1 MTRLQ
6 RASKGSS
13 QSTGRGGDNV
23 IQGSGV
29 RLQDRRRHL
38 VMLRYGAMHSE
49 YYGPLF
55 GWKVRPAHRALNAL
69 YAHIGTVNHLRHNDR
84 MVSRKNT
91 HGDTGR
97 PNRRPLGT
105 CVSAPVVRPLLSIIG
120 RHTEIP
126 HVGIMI
132 GHLSALPS
140 RNIGKMS
147 TDHPTLLHDSVY
159 AAGLEKHDPPVAK

>member
-84 MVSRKNT
+84 MVSRKN
-91 HGDTGR
+91 
-97 PNRRPLGT
+97 PW
-105 CVSAPVVRPLLSIIG
+105 
-120 RHTEIP
+120 RHRATESSP
-126 HVGIMI
+126 TRD
-132 GHLSALPS
+132 LCERPS
-140 RNIGKMS
+140 RQTVII
-147 TDHPTLLHDSVY
+147 HY
-159 AAGLEKHDPPVAK
+159 R